1 MLNYY
6 SKKRNKMSE
15 LNYTEAFE
23 ELQTIVAEM
32 ENGKISVDDLA
43 IKVKRASELIKIC
56 KNKLSETEGDVQ
68 KILSDLDE
76 NE

>member
-6 SKKRNKMSE
+6 SKNPNKMSE
-15 LNYTEAFE
+15 LNYTKAFE

>member
-1 MLNYY
+1 
-6 SKKRNKMSE
+6 MSE
-15 LNYTEAFE
+15 LNYTKAFE

-43 IKVKRASELIKIC
+43 VKVKRASELIKIC

>member
-6 SKKRNKMSE
+6 SKKPNKMSE

-56 KNKLSETEGDVQ
+56 KNKLSETEGGVQ

>member
-1 MLNYY
+1 
-6 SKKRNKMSE
+6 MSE
-15 LNYTEAFE
+15 LNYTKAFE

>member
-1 MLNYY
+1 
-6 SKKRNKMSE
+6 MSE
-15 LNYTEAFE
+15 LNYTQAFE

-43 IKVKRASELIKIC
+43 IKVKRASELIKTC
-56 KNKLSETEGDVQ
+56 KNKLSATEGDVQ

-76 NE
+76 ND